1 MEGIVEKRFGSF
13 IKKWKARYLIL
24 NRDVLQSYRVNEE
37 GGPEILDLKAEIFL
51 PELVHIEAMP
61 NYGLNL
67 TFEDGS
73 LWQLRFTDKVDYQCW
88 LSCFVVFHAD
98 SLQFVPSTYL
108 DGIWSSFQYIQ
119 KHAWKVEGIFRVPGL
134 KREKLKLT
142 RELIRAGTI
151 GGEAVNLEGV
161 DIPTL
166 CSASKTLIDKLP
178 ATLLTEHLYEKF
190 VAADKEDGIKLANLV
205 YQLPPQNQAI
215 LQHILYT
222 LTKIADET
230 ELTKMNAQN
239 LGILFGTMF
248 VSRTKSVQDYVLDI
262 QDLQQLI
269 SSLINFYDIIFKD
282 YQPCY
287 PLYVPRLQRELLEA
301 QKIDIQNLKT
311 KLTQDDTQP
320 LASLGTE
327 LIKVSK
333 KHSDD
338 ESLSSSGVG
347 PPLSQ
352 RMTSLAFLNVSNE
365 RKLSE
370 TLTSPEAGNVRPSQ
384 IRQTHLERVR
394 NEQGR
399 LEQESNTPSRKL
411 EQLFM
416 TIRENAIPRDR
427 EFAGGC
433 CVLRRRPAQSRDSG
447 DIDRRRS
454 TRFNRSRSYLSSRD
468 TLGS

>member
-24 NRDVLQSYRVNEE
+24 NRDVLQSYRVNQE
-37 GGPEILDLKAEIFL
+37 GGPDMFEIKAEIYL

-67 TFEDGS
+67 TFEDET
-73 LWQLRFTDKVDYQCW
+73 LWQLRFTDMVDYQCW

-108 DGIWSSFQYIQ
+108 DGIWTSFQYIQ
-119 KHAWKVEGIFRVPGL
+119 QHAWKVEGIFRVPGL

-151 GGEAVNLEGV
+151 GSEPVVLEGV

-190 VAADKEDGIKLANLV
+190 VSADKEDGVKLANLV

-215 LQHILYT
+215 LQHILFT

-248 VSRTKSVQDYVLDI
+248 VSRRKSVQDYVLDI
-262 QDLQQLI
+262 QDLQSLI

-282 YQPCY
+282 SQPCY
-287 PLYVPRLQRELLEA
+287 PLYVPRLQRQLLEA

-311 KLTQDDTQP
+311 QLTQDDAPP
-320 LASLGTE
+320 LAYLGSE
-327 LIKVSK
+327 LIKTSK
-333 KHSDD
+333 NCDD
-338 ESLSSSGVG
+338 ESISSSGIAV
-347 PPLSQ
+347 PPNPRL
-352 RMTSLAFLNVSNE
+352 TSLAFLNVSEMKSNE
-365 RKLSE
+365 SLVNNS
-370 TLTSPEAGNVRPSQ
+370 EAGRVRPSQ
-384 IRQTHLERVR
+384 LRQEANSH
-394 NEQGR
+394 
-399 LEQESNTPSRKL
+399 SPSRKL

-416 TIRENAIPRDR
+416 SLRENAVPRDR

-433 CVLRRRPAQSRDSG
+433 CILRRRPAQTPDAG

-454 TRFNRSRSYLSSRD
+454 TRFHASRSYL
-468 TLGS
+468 GSNNNTMRSA

>member
-1 MEGIVEKRFGSF
+1 MEGIVERRFGSF
-13 IKKWKARYLIL
+13 LKKWKARYLIL
-24 NRDVLQSYRVNEE
+24 NRDVLQSYRVNQE
-37 GGPEILDLKAEIFL
+37 GGPDILDLKAEIFL

-61 NYGLNL
+61 NWALNL
-67 TFEDGS
+67 TFEDET
-73 LWQLRFTDKVDYQCW
+73 LWQLRFTDMVNYQCW

-108 DGIWSSFQYIQ
+108 HGIWTSFEYIQ
-119 KHAWKVEGIFRVPGL
+119 QHAWKVEGIFRVPGL

-178 ATLLTEHLYEKF
+178 ATLLTEHLYDKF
-190 VAADKEDGIKLANLV
+190 VSADKEDGMKLANLV

-282 YQPCY
+282 SQPCY

-301 QKIDIQNLKT
+301 QKIDIQNLKR
-311 KLTQDDTQP
+311 KLTQYDTLP
-320 LASLGTE
+320 LASLGSDI
-327 LIKVSK
+327 IKASK
-333 KHSDD
+333 NCDN
-338 ESLSSSGVG
+338 ESLSLSEMR
-347 PPLSQ
+347 PPLNQ
-352 RMTSLAFLNVSNE
+352 RLASLALLNVDHE
-365 RKLSE
+365 RKTSE
-370 TLTSPEAGNVRPSQ
+370 ARSNAEAGNVRPSQ
-384 IRQTHLERVR
+384 LRQTHLELAR
-394 NEQGR
+394 NGQDA
-399 LEQESNTPSRKL
+399 NTPSRKL

-433 CVLRRRPAQSRDSG
+433 CVLRRRPAQNRDSG

-454 TRFNRSRSYLSSRD
+454 TRFNTSRPYLGSKD
-468 TLGS
+468 TLRT

>member
-24 NRDVLQSYRVNEE
+24 NRDVLQSYRVNQE
-37 GGPEILDLKAEIFL
+37 GGPDILDLKAEIFL
-51 PELVHIEAMP
+51 PELIHIEAMP

-67 TFEDGS
+67 TFEDET
-73 LWQLRFTDKVDYQCW
+73 LWQLRFSDMVDYQCW

-108 DGIWSSFQYIQ
+108 DGIWTSFQYIQ
-119 KHAWKVEGIFRVPGL
+119 EHAWKVEGIFRVPGL

-142 RELIRAGTI
+142 RALIRAGTI

-178 ATLLTEHLYEKF
+178 ATLLTEHLYDKF
-190 VAADKEDGIKLANLV
+190 VSADKEDGVKLANLV

-248 VSRTKSVQDYVLDI
+248 VSREKSVQDYVLDI

-282 YQPCY
+282 SQPCY

-301 QKIDIQNLKT
+301 QKIDIQILKR
-311 KLTQDDTQP
+311 KLTQDDTLP
-320 LASLGTE
+320 LSSLGGN
-327 LIKVSK
+327 LIKASNC
-333 KHSDD
+333 DN
-338 ESLSSSGVG
+338 ESSSSGIG
-347 PPLSQ
+347 QPLNQ
-352 RMTSLAFLNVSNE
+352 RLTSLAFLNMGDE
-365 RKLSE
+365 RKTAEALA
-370 TLTSPEAGNVRPSQ
+370 SPEAGNVRPSQ
-384 IRQTHLERVR
+384 LRQTHMELARD
-394 NEQGR
+394 G
-399 LEQESNTPSRKL
+399 QESNSPSRKL

-433 CVLRRRPAQSRDSG
+433 CVLRRRPAQTRDSG

-454 TRFNRSRSYLSSRD
+454 TRFNTSRAYLGSKD
-468 TLGS
+468 TLRS